1 MSANAFLEA
10 GARRSAAQHPDGP
23 CASMSAPMLLHRGP
37 LRRLKEQCSQPKLT
51 QRAGC
56 AFLGSSTR
64 QNMEICCYA
73 RADQLDGLRPSG
85 SPSLAERI
93 FDESYKI
100 GELLGIGSFGKVY
113 RATHRSGAGLDYA
126 VKIVSKHREG
136 FLDERVARRIHEEVW
151 QLPCPRVASR
161 FGQDC
166 LALLAESLK
175 YFPDHDRVL
184 YRSIPLD
191 SCRTGQR

>member
-1 MSANAFLEA
+1 MSANCLLEA
-10 GARRSAAQHPDGP
+10 GGRRSAAQLPDGP
-23 CASMSAPMLLHRGP
+23 CATMSGP
-37 LRRLKEQCSQPKLT
+37 LLRRKRPVRIVKEQSSQPKLT

-56 AFLGSSTR
+56 TFLGSSAR
-64 QNMEICCYA
+64 QNMNICCYA
-73 RADQLDGLRPSG
+73 RADQLDGMRSSG
-85 SPSLAERI
+85 VPSLAERI

-113 RATHRSGAGLDYA
+113 RATHRSSVGLDYA

-161 FGQDC
+161 CQARAWLRWEKAWSTMLITIVCCAD
-166 LALLAESLK
+166 
-175 YFPDHDRVL
+175 
-184 YRSIPLD
+184 
-191 SCRTGQR
+191 